1 MNSLMR
7 ASRRSALRLA
17 ATIALAAVCPQGM
30 ALADDPQPVNPQT
43 VKVTIDNFA
52 FTPATL
58 TVKLGTKVTFVNH
71 DDIPHSIVSVPG
83 KFRSKA
89 LDTDQSFEYTFA
101 TAGDFDYF
109 CGLHPHMKGKII
121 VTPE

>member
-1 MNSLMR
+1 MNDVLR
-7 ASRRSALRLA
+7 VTRRNALRLA
-17 ATIALAAVCPQGM
+17 TTLVIGLAGHHAP
-30 ALADDPQPVNPQT
+30 ALADDPPAA
-43 VKVTIDNFA
+43 KVTIDNFA
-52 FTPATL
+52 FTPASL

-89 LDTDQSFEYTFA
+89 LDTDQSFEFTFT

>member
-1 MNSLMR
+1 MNTMKR
-7 ASRRSALRLA
+7 VTRRGGLLLA
-17 ATIALAAVCPQGM
+17 AALAVTLSANLSPARAADGPQ
-30 ALADDPQPVNPQT
+30 AA
-43 VKVTIDNFA
+43 KVTIDNFA
-52 FTPATL
+52 FTPASL
-58 TVKLGTKVTFVNH
+58 TIKQGTRVTFVNH
-71 DDIPHSIVSVPG
+71 DDIPHSIVNASG

-89 LDTDQSFEYTFA
+89 LDTDQSFEFTFA

>member
-1 MNSLMR
+1 MNTLMR
-7 ASRRSALRLA
+7 VTRRSALRLA
-17 ATIALAAVCPQGM
+17 TTVVLGLACHHST
-30 ALADDPQPVNPQT
+30 ALADDPPAA
-43 VKVTIDNFA
+43 KVSIDNFA

>member
-7 ASRRSALRLA
+7 ASRRSALRLVV
-17 ATIALAAVCPQGM
+17 TIALAAACPQGM
-30 ALADDPQPVNPQT
+30 ALADDPPAT
-43 VKVTIDNFA
+43 KVSIDNFA

-58 TVKLGTKVTFVNH
+58 TVKLGTTVTFVNH
-71 DDIPHSIVSVPG
+71 DDIPHSIVSIPG

>member
-7 ASRRSALRLA
+7 VTRRSAARLA
-17 ATIALAAVCPQGM
+17 VTIALGIACPQGM
-30 ALADDPQPVNPQT
+30 ALADDPPVT
-43 VKVTIDNFA
+43 KVTIDNFA

-58 TVKLGTKVTFVNH
+58 TVQLGTKVTFVNH

-101 TAGDFDYF
+101 TSGDFDYF

>member
-1 MNSLMR
+1 MNTLMR
-7 ASRRSALRLA
+7 VTRRSALRLVTTVA
-17 ATIALAAVCPQGM
+17 LSIACHHGI
-30 ALADDPQPVNPQT
+30 ALADDPPATPAT
-43 VKVTIDNFA
+43 LVTIDNFA

-83 KFRSKA
+83 KFRSHA

>member
-1 MNSLMR
+1 MNSLIS
-7 ASRRSALRLA
+7 ATRRSVLRLA
-17 ATIALAAVCPQGM
+17 VTVALGVVCPQGM
-30 ALADDPQPVNPQT
+30 ALADDPPPA
-43 VKVTIDNFA
+43 KVTIDNFA

-58 TVKLGTKVTFVNH
+58 TVKLGTKVTFINH
-71 DDIPHSIVSVPG
+71 DDIPHSIVSIPG

>member
-1 MNSLMR
+1 MNSVLR
-7 ASRRSALRLA
+7 ATRRNVLRLVP
-17 ATIALAAVCPQGM
+17 TIAIGITCHFAP
-30 ALADDPQPVNPQT
+30 ALADDPPPAT
-43 VKVTIDNFA
+43 VTIDNFA
-52 FTPATL
+52 FTPAAL
-58 TVKLGTKVTFVNH
+58 TVKQGTKVTFVNH
-71 DDIPHSIVSVPG
+71 DDIPHSIVGVGG

-89 LDTDQSFEYTFA
+89 LDTDQSFEFTFA

>member
-1 MNSLMR
+1 MNSLTR
-7 ASRRSALRLA
+7 TTCRGALRLA
-17 ATIALAAVCPQGM
+17 VTIALGVACPQGM
-30 ALADDPQPVNPQT
+30 ALADDPQPMR
-43 VKVTIDNFA
+43 VTIDNFA

-71 DDIPHSIVSVPG
+71 DDIPHSIVSIPG
-83 KFRSKA
+83 KFRSTA

-101 TAGDFDYF
+101 TAGNFDYF

>member
-17 ATIALAAVCPQGM
+17 VTIALGVACPQGM
-30 ALADDPQPVNPQT
+30 ALADDPQP

-58 TVKLGTKVTFVNH
+58 TVKLGTKVTFINH
-71 DDIPHSIVSVPG
+71 DDIPHSIVSIPG

>member
-1 MNSLMR
+1 MNAFMR
-7 ASRRSALRLA
+7 VTRRSALRLA
-17 ATIALAAVCPQGM
+17 TTIVLSVACHHGTARAED
-30 ALADDPQPVNPQT
+30 APVT
-43 VKVTIDNFA
+43 KVSIDNFA

-83 KFRSKA
+83 KFRSKP
-89 LDTDQSFEYTFA
+89 LDTDQTFEYTFA
-101 TAGDFDYF
+101 TAGDFEYF

>member
-1 MNSLMR
+1 MR
-7 ASRRSALRLA
+7 GSNYSF
-17 ATIALAAVCPQGM
+17 
-30 ALADDPQPVNPQT
+30 NE
-43 VKVTIDNFA
+43 
-52 FTPATL
+52 FTPL
-58 TVKLGTKVTFVNH
+58 C
-71 DDIPHSIVSVPG
+71 DDW
-83 KFRSKA
+83 FCLRSKA

>member
-1 MNSLMR
+1 MNSVLR
-7 ASRRSALRLA
+7 VTRRSALRLA
-17 ATIALAAVCPQGM
+17 TTLLIGGAMHQVP
-30 ALADDPQPVNPQT
+30 ALADDPPAA
-43 VKVTIDNFA
+43 KVTIDNFA

-58 TVKLGTKVTFVNH
+58 TVKLGTKVSFVNH

-89 LDTDQSFEYTFA
+89 LDTDQSFEFTFT

-121 VTPE
+121 VSPE

>member
-1 MNSLMR
+1 MNSLIS
-7 ASRRSALRLA
+7 ATRRSVLRLA
-17 ATIALAAVCPQGM
+17 ATVVLGVACPQGL
-30 ALADDPQPVNPQT
+30 ALADDPQP

-52 FTPATL
+52 FTPASL
-58 TVKLGTKVTFVNH
+58 TVKLGTKVTFINH
-71 DDIPHSIVSVPG
+71 DDIPHSIVSIPG

-109 CGLHPHMKGKII
+109 CGLHPHMKGKIV

>member
-1 MNSLMR
+1 MNSVLR
-7 ASRRSALRLA
+7 VTRRSALRLA
-17 ATIALAAVCPQGM
+17 TTLVLGCALQHMP
-30 ALADDPQPVNPQT
+30 ALADDPPAA
-43 VKVTIDNFA
+43 KVTIDNFA

-89 LDTDQSFEYTFA
+89 LDTDQSFEFTFT

>member
-7 ASRRSALRLA
+7 LTRRSAVRLVV
-17 ATIALAAVCPQGM
+17 TIALGAACPQGV
-30 ALADDPQPVNPQT
+30 ALADDPPVT
-43 VKVTIDNFA
+43 KVTIDNFS